1 MTSLISG
8 LDTLSRQLADAQ
20 SALEALDGELGSV
33 SFDPN
38 DPASIELAIQG
49 VGAIIDERV
58 APFSDNPVIAPLVEG
73 MKEQYREAII
83 NRAAEAR
90 LTEGAENNDD

>member
-1 MTSLISG
+1 MTNIISG
-8 LDTLSRQLADAQ
+8 LNTLSRQLADAQ

-38 DPASIELAIQG
+38 DPASIELAIQN
-49 VGAIIDERV
+49 VWLIIDEKV
-58 APFSDNPVIAPLVEG
+58 VPFADNPVVSPLVEG

-90 LTEGAENNDD
+90 LIDGTESNVD

>member
-1 MTSLISG
+1 MNSLISG

-38 DPASIELAIQG
+38 DPASIERAIQS
-49 VGAIIDERV
+49 VGAIIDEKV
-58 APFSDNPVIAPLVEG
+58 APFADNPVIAPLVEG

-83 NRAAEAR
+83 NRASEAR
-90 LTEGAENNDD
+90 LTEGAENNAD

>member
-1 MTSLISG
+1 MTNLISG
-8 LDTLSRQLADAQ
+8 LDTLNRQLADAQ

-38 DPASIELAIQG
+38 DPASIELAIQS
-49 VGAIIDERV
+49 VGTTIDEKV
-58 APFSDNPVIAPLVEG
+58 APFADNPVIAPLVEG

-90 LTEGAENNDD
+90 LTEGAENNAD

>member
-1 MTSLISG
+1 MTNLISG

-38 DPASIELAIQG
+38 DPASIELAIQN
-49 VGAIIDERV
+49 VGAIIDEKV
-58 APFSDNPVIAPLVEG
+58 VPFADNPVVAQLVEG

-83 NRAAEAR
+83 NRAAETR
-90 LTEGAENNDD
+90 LIEGTESNVD